1 MGSKY
6 SVTGPPCTAGPGM
19 NLLVVPCRG
28 MACDT
33 RRESHCR
40 IRILHRVISC
50 VATCGVYWMLYFA
63 LVAFRYV
70 HACTHTRTH
79 AHTHT
84 HTHTPC
90 RAVRMQHC
98 CVVCAP
104 CALSV
109 RRSLVLVI
117 FIPLTAPM
125 NTNVNA
131 DAIAAAGFLIA
142 SLVQIIAVSAG
153 SPLPSL
159 PYLAPPPVYP
169 SPAGPHLVCLSGP

>member
-1 MGSKY
+1 MLLKY
-6 SVTGPPCTAGPGM
+6 LFQKVFFGVQIFCDRTSLYCWAWDD
-19 NLLVVPCRG
+19 VVPCRG
-28 MACDT
+28 MSCDT

-63 LVAFRYV
+63 LVAFRY
-70 HACTHTRTH
+70 TH
-79 AHTHT
+79 AHAHA
-84 HTHTPC
+84 H
-90 RAVRMQHC
+90 ARMQHC

-104 CALSV
+104 CTLSV
-109 RRSLVLVI
+109 RRSLMLVI

-131 DAIAAAGFLIA
+131 DAIAAAGFLIT

-153 SPLPSL
+153 FPSPI
-159 PYLAPPPVYP
+159 PPLSCPTPVYP